1 MLVLSSN
8 LLKISFFFLCL
19 CNLTIFVTSTTLS
32 SSLIDVFTSGQ
43 EGYACYRIPAIVIHP
58 TTGELIAF
66 AEARKF
72 NCNDHG
78 WVDLVEKRSSDGGNT
93 WGRLSVIRSESST
106 SHNVTIGNPSPFVAL
121 DVDGSLLL
129 FLPFCRNNIGDVG
142 LLKSTDFGVSFNY
155 VSNISVPESWNWI
168 ATGPPGGLQIGGKGG
183 RILIPI
189 NKITQTVPDQSLA
202 FYSDDLGATF
212 QLSSNSVPEANEAQI
227 APLSWLTPSSLFLS
241 MRSANG
247 TSRYG
252 SISTDGGETWGN
264 SFETIKEGQCEA
276 STISLPA
283 TQKIVMSSAF
293 AMSRTNM
300 TLHVSIDNGLSWSVY
315 KQLYSGSS
323 EYSALVDMNQATG
336 TSVGCLFER
345 DGYNKISFIVTTI
358 V

>member
-1 MLVLSSN
+1 MLSSY
-8 LLKISFFFLCL
+8 LLIIAFFISL
-19 CNLTIFVTSTTLS
+19 TSTIAQYGY
-32 SSLIDVFTSGQ
+32 LIDVFTSGE

-66 AEARKF
+66 AEGRKF

-78 WVDLVEKRSSDGGNT
+78 WVDLVEKRSLDGGST
-93 WGRLSVIRSESST
+93 WSRLAVIRSESST
-106 SHNVTIGNPSPFVAL
+106 SHNITIGNPSPFVAL

-129 FLPFCRNNIGDVG
+129 FLPFCRNNIGDIG
-142 LLKSTDFGVSFNY
+142 LLKSIDFGASFNY

-252 SISTDGGETWGN
+252 SISTDGGETWGH

-293 AMSRTNM
+293 ALSRTNM
-300 TLHVSIDNGLSWSVY
+300 TLHVSIDNGHSWSVY

-323 EYSALVDMNQATG
+323 EYSALVDMNQASG

-345 DGYNKISFIVTTI
+345 DGYSKISFVVTTI